1 VQPNQG
7 PSRPFEHSE
16 LKMSKQNQIPDRRQ
30 REQAETTFDR
40 NVVVIAGAGTGKTT
54 LLVNRLIHI
63 FIKEPH
69 PVAITQVVALTF
81 TNKAATEM
89 KIRLRERLTALA
101 RPSVDV
107 ARPADGGAVTLKELQ
122 ERYRL
127 TAEEIQARAGSALQD
142 LEKAQIG
149 TLHSFAA
156 HLLRLHPLE
165 SAVDPVF
172 QEDDGSRFEE
182 HFSMAWDLWIARE
195 LSRQGSHHHVWRPL
209 LRSITLEDMR
219 TFARALCSELVDLG
233 SLHEQLEMKQVDPR
247 LVQWLQQIRD
257 RAQAVLDAHDR
268 PKRRKVEHMLAA
280 TITLAKLC
288 IEQGP
293 AAIHELSSSEQ
304 EWLAKDVGASVTG
317 WDPSEFREA
326 SMLIGIAQQIQHV
339 NDILFKNILTILS
352 PFISEVRASFVQ
364 QGWLSFDGLLARAR
378 ALLRDHPAVRDRIK
392 REYRAVLVDEF
403 QDTDPVQYEII
414 LAVSERQG
422 GHATNWQ
429 DMALEPG
436 KLFIVGDPKQSIYA
450 FRRADIE
457 AFDRV
462 VQKIESE
469 QGMLQTLTT
478 NFRSDAAVLGP
489 VNDIFDRLFERRAH
503 VQPANVRLEVR
514 PQRRPGNL
522 DPGVRLQLV
531 RPRGD
536 DEAFDVAGATRA
548 EAEMLARWLKEDI
561 FSLPAVKSGHVALLF
576 RKLTQA
582 DTYLDALR
590 RYGLPYVIEGEK
602 HFYRRQE
609 VIDLVNVLRLLE
621 NPHDHVAL
629 VGVLRSPLGGLTD
642 RELYELREA
651 ELFDYRHH
659 NRLVAWAHP
668 RAGAVR
674 RLYSHLADLH
684 REVVLVP
691 LAVAIQLVFDR
702 LPILELAAASLHGE
716 QAVANLLKVKQTA
729 ADLSDRPHLTLS
741 GFVDLMVARVEEQ
754 PDEAESPLAEEST
767 DAIQVLTIHKAKG
780 LEFPIVVLPGLHQ
793 GSGRERSLPFVSYD
807 WSSGLYGLSLG
818 THQTMSTV
826 LVQEKL
832 QAREEAERRRVL
844 YVGMTR
850 AKELLVLSG
859 GVTERTVGE
868 TVLGLLQ
875 EVGEGKVGVAST
887 PTLTIGCST
896 IPHTVV
902 QVPDRK
908 WGRRPL
914 SNVPGLHALDSAS
927 MASLWHRRTSAWTQ
941 ARAIPLQLSP
951 SALMESTKSA
961 PGHRLEKAREGD
973 LGRLGG
979 IVAHR
984 ILERWDF
991 AGDPSRFKDQIDAT
1005 LQTCLTNEQQ
1015 TLASALSESLR
1026 ELFASFGESE
1036 IYARLRAATIL
1047 GREVPF
1053 VMPWGEGQLMEGVI
1067 DVLYRLDGRICI
1079 ADYKTDAVT
1088 AEAVPTRAEAYR
1100 QQAEIYK
1107 KAVQQSLGVSS
1118 VAFQLIFLRPN
1129 MAIEM

>member
-1 VQPNQG
+1 MMSNQ
-7 PSRPFEHSE
+7 S
-16 LKMSKQNQIPDRRQ
+16 QIPDRRQ

-40 NVVVIAGAGTGKTT
+40 NIVVVAGAGTGKTT

-63 FIKEPH
+63 LVKEPS
-69 PVAITQVVALTF
+69 PVAITHLVALTF

-89 KIRLRERLTALA
+89 KIRLRERLIALA
-101 RPSVDV
+101 SSN
-107 ARPADGGAVTLKELQ
+107 ADMTRSADDGAVTLNELRN
-122 ERYRL
+122 RYRL
-127 TAEEIQARAGSALQD
+127 TAEEIHARAGSALQD

-165 SAVDPVF
+165 SAVDPAF

-182 HFSMAWDLWIARE
+182 HFSMAWDLWIDHE
-195 LSRQGSHHHVWRPL
+195 LSRQGSHHYVWRPL
-209 LRSITLEDMR
+209 LRSITLEDFR
-219 TFARALCSELVDLG
+219 TFAHALCSELVNLG
-233 SLHEQLEMKQVDPR
+233 SLQEQLAKKQVDPL
-247 LVQWLQQIRD
+247 LVEWLQQVRD
-257 RAQAVLDAHDR
+257 RAQALLDAHDR
-268 PKRRKVEHMLAA
+268 PKRRKVEQMLAA
-280 TITLAKLC
+280 AITLTKLVTK
-288 IEQGP
+288 QGP
-293 AAIHELSSSEQ
+293 AAIHELPSFEQ
-304 EWLAKDVGASVTG
+304 GWLAKELGSRVAG
-317 WDPSEFREA
+317 WDESDFAEA
-326 SMLIGIAQQIQHV
+326 VRLIHIAQQIQYV
-339 NDILFKNILTILS
+339 NDIVFKNILNILS
-352 PFISEVRASFVQ
+352 SFISNIRESFLQ
-364 QGWLSFDGLLARAR
+364 KGWLSFDGLLVRAR
-378 ALLRDHPAVRDRIK
+378 ALLRDHPAVRERIK

-414 LAVSERQG
+414 LAVSECLGR
-422 GHATNWQ
+422 HATNWQ
-429 DMALEPG
+429 EMALEPG

-462 VQKIESE
+462 VQKIESDL
-469 QGMLQTLTT
+469 GMLQTLTT

-489 VNDIFDRLFERRAH
+489 VNDLFDRLFERRPH

-531 RPRGD
+531 TPRRD
-536 DEAFDVAGATRA
+536 DESFDAAGATRA
-548 EAEMLARWLKEDI
+548 EAEALARWLKEDI
-561 FSLPAVKSGHVALLF
+561 LSLPGVKSGHVALLF

-590 RYGLPYVIEGEK
+590 RYGLPYIIEGEK

-621 NPHDHVAL
+621 NPHDSVAL
-629 VGVLRSPLGGLTD
+629 VGVLRSPLGGVTD
-642 RELYELREA
+642 RELYDLREA
-651 ELFDYRHH
+651 ELFDYRYHD
-659 NRLVAWAHP
+659 RLVSWAHP
-668 RAGAVR
+668 CAAAVR
-674 RLYSHLADLH
+674 RLYRHLTDLH
-684 REVVLVP
+684 RVVDLVP

-741 GFVDLMVARVEEQ
+741 GFVELMIARVEEQ

-793 GSGRERSLPFVSYD
+793 GTGRERSRPPISYD
-807 WSSGLYGLSLG
+807 WSSGLYGLSIG
-818 THQTMSTV
+818 THQTMSSI

-832 QAREEAERRRVL
+832 RAREEAERRRVL

-859 GVTERTVGE
+859 GVTERAVGE

-875 EVGEGKVGVAST
+875 EVGQGEVGVTST
-887 PTLTIGCST
+887 TALTIGRSA

-902 QVPDRK
+902 HVPDRK
-908 WGRRPL
+908 WARRPL
-914 SNVPGLHALDSAS
+914 SNVTGLHAIDSAS
-927 MASLWHRRTSAWTQ
+927 IASLWHRRTSAWIQ
-941 ARAIPLQLSP
+941 ARATPLHVIPT
-951 SALMESTKSA
+951 ALIESTKSA
-961 PGHRLEKAREGD
+961 PGQRLEKTGDGD
-973 LGRLGG
+973 LGRLSG

-991 AGDPSRFKDQIDAT
+991 AADPSRFRDQIEAT
-1005 LQTCLTNEQQ
+1005 LQTCLTDEQQ
-1015 TLASALSESLR
+1015 TWALGLSESLR
-1026 ELFASFGESE
+1026 ELFLSFGRSE
-1036 IYARLRAATIL
+1036 VYAKFRAATIL

-1053 VMPWGEGQLMEGVI
+1053 VMPWGEGQVMEGVI
-1067 DVLYRLDGRICI
+1067 DLIYRLDDGIWI
-1079 ADYKTDAVT
+1079 ADYKTDAVS
-1088 AEAVPTRAEAYR
+1088 AEAVPIRAEAYR
-1100 QQAEIYK
+1100 RQAEIYK
-1107 KAVQQSLGVSS
+1107 TAVQQSLGISS
-1118 VAFQLIFLRPN
+1118 VVFQFIFLRPSV
-1129 MAIEM
+1129 AIEM

>member
-1 VQPNQG
+1 MSNQT
-7 PSRPFEHSE
+7 
-16 LKMSKQNQIPDRRQ
+16 QIPDRCQ

-40 NVVVIAGAGTGKTT
+40 NVVVVAGAGTGKTT
-54 LLVNRLIHI
+54 LLVNRLIHVL
-63 FIKEPH
+63 IKEPH
-69 PVAITQVVALTF
+69 PVGITHVVALTF

-101 RPSVDV
+101 KSGVSE
-107 ARPADGGAVTLKELQ
+107 ARPADGGAVTLKELR

-182 HFSMAWDLWIARE
+182 HFSLAWDLWSARE
-195 LSRQGSHHHVWRPL
+195 LSRQGSHHRVWRPL
-209 LRSITLEDMR
+209 LRSITLEDIR
-219 TFARALCSELVDLG
+219 AFARALCSELVDLG
-233 SLHEQLEMKQVDPR
+233 SLQEQLEMKGVDPR
-247 LVQWLQQIRD
+247 LMRWMQHIRD
-257 RAQAVLDAHDR
+257 RAQALLNAHDR
-268 PKRRKVEHMLAA
+268 PKRRKVEHMLAT
-280 TITLAKLC
+280 TISLAKLC

-293 AAIHELSSSEQ
+293 GAIHELPLSEQ
-304 EWLAKDVGASVTG
+304 EWLAKDVGTSVAG
-317 WDPSEFREA
+317 WDTSEFDEA
-326 SMLIGIAQQIQHV
+326 SRLINIAQQIQHV
-339 NDILFKNILTILS
+339 NVTVFKNILTILS

-364 QGWLSFDGLLARAR
+364 KGWLSFDGLLARAR
-378 ALLRDHPAVRDRIK
+378 ALLRDHPAVRERIK

-414 LAVSERQG
+414 LAVSERHG
-422 GHATNWQ
+422 CHATNWQ
-429 DMALEPG
+429 EMAFEPG

-462 VQKIESE
+462 VQKIESD

-489 VNDIFDRLFERRAH
+489 VNDVFDRLFERRPH

-531 RPRGD
+531 RPRGG
-536 DEAFDVAGATRA
+536 DEAFDAAGATRA
-548 EAEMLARWLKEDI
+548 EAEALARWLKEDI
-561 FSLPAVKSGHVALLF
+561 FSLPAVKCGHVALLF

-621 NPHDHVAL
+621 NPHDRVAL

-642 RELYELREA
+642 RELYDLREA
-651 ELFDYRHH
+651 ELFDYRYHD
-659 NRLVAWAHP
+659 RLVAWAHP
-668 RAGAVR
+668 RSVAVR
-674 RLYSHLADLH
+674 RLYCHLADLH
-684 REVVLVP
+684 REVFLVP
-691 LAVAIQLVFDR
+691 LAVAVQLVFDR

-729 ADLSDRPHLTLS
+729 AESDRPNLTFS
-741 GFVDLMVARVEEQ
+741 GLVDLMVARVEEQ

-793 GSGRERSLPFVSYD
+793 GTGRERSLPLVSYD

-818 THQTMSTV
+818 TNQTLSSL
-826 LVQEKL
+826 LVREKVE
-832 QAREEAERRRVL
+832 AREEAERRRVL

-859 GVTERTVGE
+859 GVAERAVGE
-868 TVLGLLQ
+868 TVLSLLQ
-875 EVGEGKVGVAST
+875 EVGEGQVGLAST
-887 PTLTIGCST
+887 PTLTIGRSA

-902 QVPDRK
+902 QAPDRK
-908 WGRRPL
+908 WARRPL
-914 SNVPGLHALDSAS
+914 SNAPELHGLDSA
-927 MASLWHRRTSAWTQ
+927 AIALLWHRRTSAWTQ
-941 ARAIPLQLSP
+941 ARATPMHVSP
-951 SALMESTKSA
+951 SALMQYTMST
-961 PGHRLEKAREGD
+961 PGQRIEKGGD
-973 LGRLGG
+973 SELRRLGG
-979 IVAHR
+979 IVAHH

-991 AGDPSRFKDQIDAT
+991 AGDPSRFIDQIDAT
-1005 LQTCLTNEQQ
+1005 LQSYLTNEQQ
-1015 TLASALSESLR
+1015 TLAPALSESLQ
-1026 ELFASFGESE
+1026 ELFTSFGRSE
-1036 IYARLRAATIL
+1036 IYAMLRASTIL

-1053 VMPWGEGQLMEGVI
+1053 VVSWGKGQVMEGVVDLI
-1067 DVLYRLDGRICI
+1067 YRLDGGIWI
-1079 ADYKTDAVT
+1079 ADYKTDAVP
-1088 AEAVPTRAEAYR
+1088 AEAVPARAEAYR

-1107 KAVQQSLGVSS
+1107 AAVQQSLGISS
-1118 VAFQLIFLRPN
+1118 VAFQFIFLRPSV
-1129 MAIEM
+1129 AIEM